1 MGCHFCHSRNRHLWG
16 NLRNTGDS
24 EYVMNV
30 QVLISAVV
38 RQVTV
43 LIAQLATSGG
53 ARAPLAQ
60 VANQVFL
67 ELAAELE
74 NQGVGRKVSADM
86 FGMAL
91 RTYQRKVQRL
101 TESTTVEGQS
111 LWQAI
116 FDFLSQKKVATR
128 AQIMKRF
135 HRDDEAIVRGVLH
148 DLTESS
154 LVFRSGSA
162 ENTVYRVATEEELG
176 LLAEADASTGVD
188 ALVWAT
194 VYREGPVT
202 RGGLMKMV
210 ALRPP
215 ELDAALDRLLAD
227 GRIQRETR
235 LDGDLYHTRE
245 FLVPLAAGV
254 GWEAA
259 VLDHVQSM
267 VRTVCRK
274 LQSIDTPTSLDD
286 VTGGSTYTF
295 DVYPGHPFEADAYNV
310 LRGVRERVGELR
322 EQIERYNAAHPLPEE
337 FNNVV
342 VYVGQCVVEQCR
354 NVDVGKE

>member
-1 MGCHFCHSRNRHLWG
+1 
-16 NLRNTGDS
+16 
-24 EYVMNV
+24 MNV

-259 VLDHVQSM
+259 
-267 VRTVCRK
+267 TVCATE
-274 LQSIDTPTSLDD
+274 LSACCAW
-286 VTGGSTYTF
+286 GMA
-295 DVYPGHPFEADAYNV
+295 PGMEKN
-310 LRGVRERVGELR
+310 G
-322 EQIERYNAAHPLPEE
+322 
-337 FNNVV
+337 
-342 VYVGQCVVEQCR
+342 
-354 NVDVGKE
+354 